1 MINKE
6 ILKDI
11 KLVVFDLD
19 GTLLDENGNVGEES
33 KNLINEL
40 SQKGVLFSIA
50 TGRLLSATTDIA
62 DELNIKIPLITLDGT
77 LIQRFPNEKSIYVSY
92 VKPSYVKRA
101 LHLADKYLLNVAL
114 CHDNAIYY
122 TEENSIFPNM
132 VDKFGAKYKQ
142 VYSYENFIDKT
153 LEVVLASDYQPNIK
167 LVANKM
173 RFPFTLGLSSSYYK
187 TNREGGIYLLEI
199 RKLGSSKGDGLKKLL
214 KHLKIKMKNTA
225 VIGDW
230 YNDKSLFENDSIKIA
245 MGNAVPELKRMADY
259 VLKKTNNEDGVAD
272 FLKMILQAKK

>member
-1 MINKE
+1 MIDKD
-6 ILKDI
+6 ILKDL

-33 KNLINEL
+33 KTLIKEL

-50 TGRLLSATTDIA
+50 TGRLLSATTQIA
-62 DELNIKIPLITLDGT
+62 DELDIKIPLITLDGT
-77 LIQRFPNEKSIYVSY
+77 LIQRHPNEKSVYVSH
-92 VKPSYVKRA
+92 VKPKYVKRA
-101 LHLADKYLLNVAL
+101 LHLADKYLLKVAL
-114 CHDNAIYY
+114 CHANAIYY
-122 TEENSIFPNM
+122 TEENSIFPQM
-132 VDKFGAKYKQ
+132 IEKFGAKYKQ
-142 VYSYENFIDKT
+142 VYSYDNFIENT

-167 LVANKM
+167 YVANKM
-173 RFPFTLGLSSSYYK
+173 SFPYTFGLRSSYYK

-199 RKLGSSKGDGLKKLL
+199 RKLGSSKGDGLKKLQ

-245 MGNAVPELKRMADY
+245 IGNAVPEIKRMADY
-259 VLKKTNNEDGVAD
+259 VLKKTNNEDGVAE